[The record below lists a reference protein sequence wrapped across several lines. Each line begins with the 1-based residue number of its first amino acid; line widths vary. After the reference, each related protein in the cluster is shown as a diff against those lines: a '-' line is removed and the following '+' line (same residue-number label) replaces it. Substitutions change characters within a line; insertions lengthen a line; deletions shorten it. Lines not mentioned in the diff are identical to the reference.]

1 MYKILRM
8 RLQVPGDVQTYCALR
23 RLLIQRKKGKPF
35 IKFCTFF
42 TADLFVVFFVKGRG
56 ISQTK

>member
-1 MYKILRM
+1 M
-8 RLQVPGDVQTYCALR
+8 RLQVPEGVQTYCALR
-23 RLLIQRKKGKPF
+23 RNKQSPDTTQKGKPF

-42 TADLFVVFFVKGRG
+42 TVDLLVVFFVKGRG